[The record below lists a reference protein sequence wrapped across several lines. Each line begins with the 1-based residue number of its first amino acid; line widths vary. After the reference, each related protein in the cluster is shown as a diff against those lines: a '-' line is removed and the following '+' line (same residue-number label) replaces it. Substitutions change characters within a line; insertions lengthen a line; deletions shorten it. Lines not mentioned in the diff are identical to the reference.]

1 MRGREPRSH
10 VTPTHRDTHG
20 KTDIMTDIRLSLA
33 WPCSC
38 SDWVYPNV
46 LYPCATFTIKN
57 GCLNVPSTPCP
68 RASKWSLQAL
78 ACWPAEKPLGT
89 TISALTQAAT
99 DRYDTELAPA
109 PRGSVGGKSP
119 CPGDHLLRPPSS
131 MVLGSLHLRLRR
143 RRRAQRWCGVG
154 LLLSL
159 YDLSQTSPWQ
169 GMLVL
174 IL

>member
-1 MRGREPRSH
+1 M
-10 VTPTHRDTHG
+10 
-20 KTDIMTDIRLSLA
+20 
-33 WPCSC
+33 
-38 SDWVYPNV
+38 
-46 LYPCATFTIKN
+46 
-57 GCLNVPSTPCP
+57 PSTPCP

-99 DRYDTELAPA
+99 DRYDTELAQS
-109 PRGSVGGKSP
+109 PRVSVGGKSP
-119 CPGDHLLRPPSS
+119 CPGDHLLRPPPS

-143 RRRAQRWCGVG
+143 RRSAQRWCGVR

-169 GMLVL
+169 GMLVSL
-174 IL
+174 LQSFIQALAVFNRAASEMALLGCRRLMTTSDDMGRGRSGRVQR